1 MAAKSKKVVEF
12 VNALSAEQLD
22 VVESAMDSGAAIGEM
37 LDTLATEIDVEADA
51 KREAYAAKLAKLNL
65 DGIGD
70 AIGAGVVA
78 DRASRRSWQYVGD
91 LLIMRDY
98 RSTDIFTPTKDTPAT
113 EELLAI
119 KSALIKYGYD
129 DEVRAAIALPARQRV
144 VLGDDIRAKVKVAL
158 EDEIPRFLRA
168 IKKAMASSED
178 RGPKAPVRT
187 LREQMQDDIE
197 AWLKTLR
204 KADESKLDFNV
215 VDVIGALKDVLNV
228 LGDEI

>member
-1 MAAKSKKVVEF
+1 MATKVKSIVEF
-12 VNALSAEQLD
+12 VSAEQIAEVKANNL
-22 VVESAMDSGAAIGEM
+22 EAFNEMAEALAA
-37 LDTLATEIDVEADA
+37 EIDAGAEA
-51 KREAYAAKLAKLNL
+51 KRVAYAAKQAKLNL

-70 AIGAGVVA
+70 AIGAGVQA
-78 DRASRRSWQYVGD
+78 DRASKRSWQYVGD

-119 KSALIKYGYD
+119 KAALIKYGYD
-129 DEVRAAIALPARQRV
+129 EDVQKVIALPPKQRV
-144 VLGDDIRAKVKVAL
+144 IENDDIRAKVKIAL

-187 LREQMQDDIE
+187 LREQMHDDLD
-197 AWLKTLR
+197 AWIKTLR
-204 KADESKLDFNV
+204 KADESKLDFDV
-215 VDVIGALKDVLNV
+215 VDVIGALKDVKSALDGEV
-228 LGDEI
+228 